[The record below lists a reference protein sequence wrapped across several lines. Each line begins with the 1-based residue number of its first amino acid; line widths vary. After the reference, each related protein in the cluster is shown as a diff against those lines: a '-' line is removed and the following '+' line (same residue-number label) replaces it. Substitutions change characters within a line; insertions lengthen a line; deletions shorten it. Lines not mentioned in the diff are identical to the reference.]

1 MQLRQA
7 IIAICALIWAA
18 CCSATG
24 PRVALII
31 GNSNYASARLKLN
44 NPVNDATAMQQA
56 LRSAGFETI
65 LKLNVNRRDFYRA
78 VDEFSARIGRDPHA
92 VGLFYYA
99 GHGVQADGTNYL
111 IPVDAE
117 IDSDAD
123 LQPNAYDVSKVLA
136 AMKQAQNDMNIVI
149 LDACRD
155 NPLPRTRGVDR
166 GLARMDAP
174 TGTFIAYAAAPGQVA
189 HDGASGTNGVFTG
202 ELIKAITLANV
213 PLEQMFK
220 KVIAGVRADTHG
232 AQQPWSEASIQ
243 GEFYFHESAV
253 SGAVPGA
260 GGTPP
265 AAAAVHVPT
274 ATELDES
281 YWQAIKDS
289 KDQAD
294 FASYSKNFPKGM
306 HLAEAGLMARRLS
319 HEATPH
325 AAVSRDTA
333 QPPPAAASRAQLVPG
348 GPYPAWGTSSLFPG
362 VIGSGTIVV
371 NNDGTLEAYNS
382 LGDGGRVTLDLSDPE
397 HVTGTELVHL
407 GGSGA
412 NQRHYPDGS
421 TSTQVTIRAR
431 LANGV
436 LIGTYSDKF
445 QTGQLNWNVAP
456 GK

>member
-1 MQLRQA
+1 MQRWHAL
-7 IIAICALIWAA
+7 ITFCALMWAA
-18 CCSATG
+18 WGSAAS

-31 GNSNYASARLKLN
+31 GNSNYASAHLKLN
-44 NPVNDATAMQQA
+44 NPANDATAMQQA

-117 IDSDAD
+117 IESDAD

-202 ELIKAITLANV
+202 ELIKAITLPNV

-243 GEFYFHESAV
+243 GEFYFHET
-253 SGAVPGA
+253 GAAAPVAGA
-260 GGTPP
+260 GASAP

-274 ATELDES
+274 AAELDES
-281 YWQAIKDS
+281 YWLEIKGS
-289 KDQAD
+289 KDPAD
-294 FASYSKNFPKGM
+294 FASYARSFPKGM
-306 HLAEAGLMARRLS
+306 HRAEAELVAHRLS
-319 HEATPH
+319 REAKPQD
-325 AAVSRDTA
+325 AAAHDTA
-333 QPPPAAASRAQLVPG
+333 RPVPAAASGMQMVPG

-362 VIGSGTIVV
+362 VVGTGTIVV
-371 NNDGTLEAYNS
+371 NRDGTLDAYNS
-382 LGDGGRVTLDLSDPE
+382 LGDGGRVLLNLSDPD
-397 HVTGTELVHL
+397 HVTGTEIVHL

-421 TSTQVTIRAR
+421 TSTPVTIHAR
-431 LANGV
+431 LSNGV